1 MGHRTPKDSDSTMT
15 PPSLS
20 LPTTPYDISHL
31 STELNPSKLFDQ
43 ALALV
48 ALHGTNTLMAKLDV
62 KHAFHLCPVSLA
74 DHELLGIEWKGQFY
88 DLCLP
93 FGLCSSPYFFNRL
106 ADAAKWI
113 LQSNYHI
120 HHLMHYLD
128 NDFTV
133 SPSNCAN
140 TIQTIIYLASS
151 LDIPLV
157 PDKLE
162 GPTTCLAFLRILID
176 NTYMETPLP
185 AEKLEELLAELQS
198 WSFATLL
205 TYALQQRFPII
216 ISQRMWKLVSSH
228 LEWPC
233 DNTRHFLVHQTWN
246 S

>member
-1 MGHRTPKDSDSTMT
+1 MC
-15 PPSLS
+15 S
-20 LPTTPYDISHL
+20 LPICEHARFFVITLFTLWQWYDKNPWSITL
-31 STELNPSKLFDQ
+31 VTDVRKTNGNLLNCLTSCNLWRMEEGG
-43 ALALV
+43 
-48 ALHGTNTLMAKLDV
+48 LHAYV
-62 KHAFHLCPVSLA
+62 YR
-74 DHELLGIEWKGQFY
+74 EWKMQ
-88 DLCLP
+88 
-93 FGLCSSPYFFNRL
+93 
-106 ADAAKWI
+106 I
-113 LQSNYHI
+113 
-120 HHLMHYLD
+120 
-128 NDFTV
+128 
-133 SPSNCAN
+133 
-140 TIQTIIYLASS
+140 
-151 LDIPLV
+151 IPLV

-246 S
+246 SWWMCVAPLAMVFTRPATGSLIPGLPS